1 MRVDAIEFVP
11 ERRTWQAPPGHI
23 DSEATWKMAIE
34 IVDLPIYPIK
44 SGDFPSFF
52 VCLPEGTA
60 KHMACGSDVYNFYAF
75 GPWRIVMLLWLHMV
89 TMENFIEK

>member
-23 DSEATWKMAIE
+23 DSEAGELASGKHTKSDMENGPVE

-44 SGDFPSFF
+44 S
-52 VCLPEGTA
+52 A
-60 KHMACGSDVYNFYAF
+60 DV
-75 GPWRIVMLLWLHMV
+75 P
-89 TMENFIEK
+89 